1 MSTWKKLSIYT
12 SEGSRWGTRPLHEAV
27 ISNALAQGLYSA
39 MAFKALEGFGPQLAI
54 PTANRMALP
63 TDLPVEVRILG
74 QAGAIEGFLAA
85 QAEMLKTCIV
95 TLEDVEMAQYPSTS
109 AVT

>member
-12 SEGSRWGTRPLHEAV
+12 SEGSRWGIRPLHEAV
-27 ISNALAQGLYSA
+27 ISNALAQGL
-39 MAFKALEGFGPQLAI
+39 AFKALEGFGPQLAI

-74 QAGAIEGFLAA
+74 QAGAIEGFLSA
-85 QAEMLKTCIV
+85 QVEVLKTCIV
-95 TLEDVEMAQYPSTS
+95 TLEDVEMAQYPT
-109 AVT
+109 TT